1 MDYLSIKKSMIH
13 IIGQGCNFFYKLR
26 KEMKG
31 MKYNIHYIFTFDICS
46 FMEVITSKG
55 VIFKV
60 LTRKYE
66 FKGAEVNHCDIS

>member
-1 MDYLSIKKSMIH
+1 
-13 IIGQGCNFFYKLR
+13 
-26 KEMKG
+26 MKG
-31 MKYNIHYIFTFDICS
+31 INYNIYITFDICS

-66 FKGAEVNHCDIS
+66 FKGAEVNHCDTS